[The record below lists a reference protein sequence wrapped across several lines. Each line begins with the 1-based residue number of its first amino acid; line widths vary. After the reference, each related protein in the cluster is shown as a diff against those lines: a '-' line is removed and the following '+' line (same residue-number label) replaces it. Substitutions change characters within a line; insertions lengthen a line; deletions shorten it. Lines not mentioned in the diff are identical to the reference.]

1 MVECY
6 GYKKLCQSYM
16 QLLYSSYLIKEIIEN
31 KILCILQEIEFLFEV
46 LFGFMDGV
54 FFFVVIIVLGV
65 FLFGS
70 ID

>member
-54 FFFVVIIVLGV
+54 FFFVVVIVLGV